1 MPKIVQIES
10 YIAYQKNTDK
20 SELTLSSYK
29 SDLLLFS
36 TWFQKINHEE
46 IKLNKITPMDLRQ

>member
-10 YIAYQKNTDK
+10 YIAYQKNT
-20 SELTLSSYK
+20 YK

-46 IKLNKITPMDLRQ
+46 IKLNKITLMDLRQ